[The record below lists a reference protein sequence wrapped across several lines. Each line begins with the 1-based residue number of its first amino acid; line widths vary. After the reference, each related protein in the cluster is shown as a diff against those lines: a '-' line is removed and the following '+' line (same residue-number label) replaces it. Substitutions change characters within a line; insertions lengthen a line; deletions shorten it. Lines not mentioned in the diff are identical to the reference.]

1 MLEAVK
7 IVRDFRPDVIFT
19 SGGYVAVPA
28 GLAARLNGVPL
39 VMHQQDVSPNLSNRL
54 IGPLAKRISVAFA
67 DSLNYFPKQKTLH
80 LGNPVREAI
89 LEVAGVSAEQARE
102 KLGFDPALPLILVT
116 GGSQGARHL
125 NQVICE
131 TLPELLVYCQVLQIS
146 GSKLFEETRSQA
158 EQVLTGQDEA
168 VKARYRVVPYM
179 DAEMA
184 LALQASSLVVCR
196 AGAATLSE
204 LAVLGKPCL
213 LVPLPPAI
221 GGSPQEVNASMFARK
236 QAAKVLKDGELTR
249 PNLAKSIRSILSSD
263 EALRRMA
270 EATLQ
275 LAKPHATEDIAAE
288 VVRIAQ
294 RGRIKG

>member
-1 MLEAVK
+1 
-7 IVRDFRPDVIFT
+7 
-19 SGGYVAVPA
+19 
-28 GLAARLNGVPL
+28 
-39 VMHQQDVSPNLSNRL
+39 DVSPNLSNRL

-89 LEVAGVSAEQARE
+89 LEVAGVPAEQARE
-102 KLGFDPALPLILVT
+102 KLGFDPALPLVLVT

-125 NQVICE
+125 NQVVCE
-131 TLPELLVYCQVLQIS
+131 TLPELLMYCQVLQIS

-158 EQVLTGQDEA
+158 EQVLTGQNEA

-179 DAEMA
+179 DDEMA

-204 LAVLGKPCL
+204 LAILGKPCL

-221 GGSPQEVNASMFARK
+221 GGSPQEVNAFMFARK

-249 PNLAKSIRSILSSD
+249 PNLAKSIRSMLSSD